1 MREWML
7 ASARS
12 ETELR
17 VGDWG
22 PGSGVNLGQKEGH
35 IFRGTLA
42 LGASWGVVLG
52 PRMGKPSGGS
62 EKPKGLQTDTW
73 LKQQMVGS
81 RKERRQVKPGKDG
94 ERTE

>member
-1 MREWML
+1 M
-7 ASARS
+7 
-12 ETELR
+12 
-17 VGDWG
+17 
-22 PGSGVNLGQKEGH
+22 
-35 IFRGTLA
+35 
-42 LGASWGVVLG
+42 GASWGVVLG